1 MPAVW
6 IEHEQFVVH
15 SPPGRDLTVRST
27 EFVNERIGIDVI
39 ECEARGN
46 VGRFF
51 IKYRSD
57 IGVFPIKIQ
66 NVSRE
71 VSLLKHVACPSQ
83 IVDPRT
89 RLFRP
94 GLIAVE
100 PLSEGAER
108 SPRSFINQRLVR

>member
-6 IEHEQFVVH
+6 IEHEQFVLH
-15 SPPGRDLTVRST
+15 SAPGRDLTVRRT

-39 ECEARGN
+39 KRVAGGN

-51 IKYRSD
+51 IKDRSD
-57 IGVFPIKIQ
+57 IGIFPIKIQ

-71 VSLLKHVACPSQ
+71 ASLLKHVARSSQ

-108 SPRSFINQRLVR
+108 